1 MNDILLTRKSPEIQH
16 IVEVNFTE
24 VMHRR
29 GGGLLGTKQGDM
41 EDAIE
46 EACRA
51 QVRKV
56 YDYMRTHWVHAR
68 QLDYK
73 TARDN
78 TVLLTI
84 RSEDWQALREAAGG
98 EG

>member
-1 MNDILLTRKSPEIQH
+1 MDILLTRKSPEIQH

-56 YDYMRTHWVHAR
+56 G
-68 QLDYK
+68 
-73 TARDN
+73 
-78 TVLLTI
+78 
-84 RSEDWQALREAAGG
+84 EDMERRGKAGMVAVPEGEQGFWKGYWQSLIDKGQALKAAG
-98 EG
+98 EGK